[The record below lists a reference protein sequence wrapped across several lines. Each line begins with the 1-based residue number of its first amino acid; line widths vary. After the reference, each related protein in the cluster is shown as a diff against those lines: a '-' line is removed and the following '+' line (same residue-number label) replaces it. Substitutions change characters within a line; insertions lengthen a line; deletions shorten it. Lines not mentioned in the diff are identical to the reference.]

1 MAKATLSSKGQAA
14 AAAGRML
21 PPATRE
27 LQEAQPMKVINLAEK
42 LSRFQDSWNPRII
55 ARLNGQL
62 VKLAKLSGEFVW
74 HQHEKEDELFFVLKG
89 TLRLHFRDG
98 ERILSPGEM
107 IVIPRGVEH
116 LPIADEECHVL
127 LFEPEST
134 LNTGEVE
141 NERTVRTL
149 EEI

>member
-1 MAKATLSSKGQAA
+1 L
-14 AAAGRML
+14 
-21 PPATRE
+21 
-27 LQEAQPMKVINLAEK
+27 KVINLAEK
-42 LSRFQDSWNPRII
+42 LSRFQDPWNPRII
-55 ARLNGQL
+55 ARLNGQH

-74 HQHEKEDELFFVLKG
+74 HHHEKEDELFLVLKG
-89 TLRLHFRDG
+89 TLRMQLRDG
-98 ERILSPGEM
+98 EQVLGPGEM

-141 NERTVRTL
+141 NERTVRDL
-149 EEI
+149 EKI